1 MQLRVTAIAL
11 ASLFLA
17 SCSLETA
24 PSESWELFKEK
35 DIASIQLSNGEGLV
49 VFYREPQT
57 AGGAIDIYVNADYQ
71 TSLLD
76 GGFSAIKLCAQQN
89 LIAQSYTSN
98 QSFGNHTS
106 GVRFYTPSQQ
116 ITYVKVGSNNGQ
128 PPYFTFVDSE
138 QAEKAL
144 ANLKY
149 QANVLSRVDTQNC
162 RQDNYVL
169 ETLQVSFAYDNYSS
183 QSLSPAQQQNLTDFT
198 QKLKQSSAKIHSI
211 QLDGYS
217 DPVGGESYNQKL
229 SQRRSHTVEGILQQA
244 DLGVEINPQ
253 GLGKANFL
261 ISDCEQQY
269 QGDKQLINQCNATN
283 RRVDIAVFGS
293 N

>member
-11 ASLFLA
+11 ASLFLS

-24 PSESWELFKEK
+24 PLESWELFKEK
-35 DIASIQLSNGEGLV
+35 DIASIPLSNGEGLV

-71 TSLLD
+71 TSLVD

-128 PPYFTFVDSE
+128 TPYFTFVDSE
-138 QAEKAL
+138 QAEKTL
-144 ANLKY
+144 AGLKY
-149 QANVLSRVDTQNC
+149 QANVLSRVGDQGC

-183 QSLSPAQQQNLTDFT
+183 QSLNPAQQQNLADFT

-217 DPVGGESYNQKL
+217 DPVGSESYNQKL
-229 SQRRSHTVEGILQQA
+229 SQRRSHTVEGILRQA